1 LDAVAR
7 PAVRGAAAKRADVPI
22 IMKRLTLRA
31 GILALNPTVRAG
43 RNAMKPRQPMSASP
57 DRY

>member
-1 LDAVAR
+1 M
-7 PAVRGAAAKRADVPI
+7 RADVPI
-22 IMKRLTLRA
+22 IMERLTLRA